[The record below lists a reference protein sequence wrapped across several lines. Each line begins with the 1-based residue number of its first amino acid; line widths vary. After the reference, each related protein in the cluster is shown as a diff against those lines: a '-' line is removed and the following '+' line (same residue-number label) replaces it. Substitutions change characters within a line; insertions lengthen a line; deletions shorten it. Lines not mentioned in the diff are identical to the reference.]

1 MGANDGASGVGVLLE
16 MARLLKNN
24 EPAVGID
31 ILLVDAEDWGDDN
44 GDNPDSWAL
53 GAQHW
58 VRTPHREGYTRPE
71 YAILLDMVGDAN
83 ATFLREYFSQQ
94 YAPDV
99 VNRVWAAAN
108 RLGYGNFFVNAN
120 GGGITDDH
128 LAINNAGIPCIDIID
143 QRLDSPTGF
152 CPQWHTTDDT
162 MTHIDRRP
170 LKAVGQTLVNLLLEK

>member
-1 MGANDGASGVGVLLE
+1 M
-16 MARLLKNN
+16 
-24 EPAVGID
+24 
-31 ILLVDAEDWGDDN
+31 
-44 GDNPDSWAL
+44 
-53 GAQHW
+53 
-58 VRTPHREGYTRPE
+58 RTPHREGYTRPE

-143 QRLDSPTGF
+143 QRMDSPTGF

-162 MTHIDRRP
+162 MIHIDRRP